1 MAETI
6 TRQLREPFVE
16 SAGLGITNEGLRLL
30 NQALPTS
37 TYTGRSFVADQSAL
51 ETGAQQAAAQLGNL
65 VGTGAGTAQ
74 EAGSIASFMSPY
86 QQDVIDA
93 SLTALQREQDKG
105 LMSLRDSAVRSGAFG
120 GGREA
125 AALGE
130 FEATGAAAR
139 AALESQLRQ
148 QGFQDAVARRNQ
160 DLANRQGLGT
170 FQTQLGAQ
178 QRQLDQ
184 ARLAADQEQA
194 REAAFGDYT
203 RLGLIG
209 PQLASVIGGFP
220 AATQVQST
228 PPPSTTQQLLGLG
241 IGAAGLGGAVRSLL
255 GPR

>member
-6 TRQLREPFVE
+6 TRQYREPFVE
-16 SAGLGITNEGLRLL
+16 TAGLAVTNEGLRLL

-37 TYTGRSFVADQSAL
+37 TYTGRSFVADASGL
-51 ETGAQQAAAQLGNL
+51 ETTAQQAAADLGNL

-74 EAGSIASFMSPY
+74 QAGSIASFMSPY

-125 AALGE
+125 AAIGE

-170 FQTQLGAQ
+170 FQSTLGAQ

-203 RLGLIG
+203 RLGLVG

-241 IGAAGLGGAVRSLL
+241 IGAAGLGGAVKGLF
-255 GPR
+255 G